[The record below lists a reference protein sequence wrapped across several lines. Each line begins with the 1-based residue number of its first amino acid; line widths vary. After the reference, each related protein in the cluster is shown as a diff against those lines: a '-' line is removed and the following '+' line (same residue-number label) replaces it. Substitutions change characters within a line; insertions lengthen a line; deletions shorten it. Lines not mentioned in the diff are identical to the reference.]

1 MQAKPYVSLKIQIK
15 FSYMKNKQYFYQN
28 NSKDIKQ
35 IWLQF
40 DLLINIEAPVGK
52 TSVNLWSGALPTDP
66 SVASIQTGLTVMFF
80 SLK

>member
-1 MQAKPYVSLKIQIK
+1 MLARPYASLKIQIK

-40 DLLINIEAPVGK
+40 DLLLSIEAPVGK
-52 TSVNLWSGALPTDP
+52 TSVNLWSGALQTDP
-66 SVASIQTGLTVMFF
+66 SVASIQTGLTVVFF